1 MTALELI
8 RELETLNGASV
19 NSEKTVDTVKC
30 GNVNRSVSKVGVT
43 MFATCDV
50 IRKAAEM
57 GVELLITHEP
67 TFYKNAETISPEDSV
82 TMQKHQLLM
91 DADLVLYRYHDHPH
105 STADD
110 MIDCGTIYA
119 SGLKGSVNGKPYWAI
134 TGFSLD
140 EPMTARQIAE
150 TLEENLSTRHI
161 RIAGAMDV
169 PGRNIAFA
177 CGTPGRHIH
186 DLLTSPDWDF
196 VVTGELCEWED
207 GEYARDQ
214 AQLGGGKAVLVLG
227 HCVSERAGME
237 YLTEIL
243 RQKHPELEISYLE
256 SGDVYNFTC

>member
-30 GNVNRSVSKVGVT
+30 GDVNRSVSKVGVT

-82 TMQKHQLLM
+82 AMQKHQMLM

-169 PGRNIAFA
+169 PGRRIAFA
-177 CGTPGRHIH
+177 CGTPGHIW
-186 DLLTSPDWDF
+186 DLLRSPDWDF
-196 VVTGELCEWED
+196 IVTGELCEWAEA
-207 GEYARDQ
+207 EYARDL
-214 AQLGGGKAVLVLG
+214 AALGGGKAILVTG
-227 HCVSERAGME
+227 HCISEYAGME
-237 YLTEIL
+237 VLAEVI
-243 RQKHPELEISYLE
+243 QKNHPELQVKYLHC
-256 SGDVYNFTC
+256 GDVYQFTC